1 MLVINKDKT
10 HRDIFMYAKMTR
22 AEWLKYGDKRLDA
35 LKSAIQSGDPV
46 SSVDGKNI
54 VFVSNRDNLKAI
66 DEFIDNKNPIFVLKT
81 KTNKTVPSNQIGKSP
96 LFGGKGKGAG
106 ATGVTAKG
114 EALQCLYLAAM
125 LGESHNEEFSYF
137 TSETLK
143 KYAKAIDTDKSFEE
157 MMSAEAEWHYSAYVT
172 GKYLIEKGFVQKDHV
187 LHRGSKTMNTIYK
200 MKRNAFKADGKPAL
214 NDDKW
219 NPGDIWAVRKGVD
232 VTKVLT
238 DVSVGSL
245 NASLKKAYDKRD
257 IVGISLKQINTLKAN
272 AKHTEYNLKKSELA
286 KYTYK
291 QSILKSD
298 RRGSTFWTLKGGFI
312 EFSAGK
318 MDVRAPSSLGAMNVE
333 IQGKGARGGRTG
345 YASIQYAA
353 KAFLGKTL
361 PDNNYFK
368 EQSKA
373 MLNGKNER
381 MSKEF
386 WKKVNAIHSDVKWDD
401 FWIEMQ
407 SQEVDRIHANLAAT
421 EIIYCLYKS
430 STSKRNDFVS
440 YLVNLAGSKTNDSS
454 VYVKV
459 ERA

>member
-10 HRDIFMYAKMTR
+10 SWDIFMYAKMTR

-46 SSVDGKNI
+46 SSVDGKDI

-81 KTNKTVPSNQIGKSP
+81 KTNKTVASNQIGKSP

-157 MMSAEAEWHYSAYVT
+157 MMSADVEWHYSAYVS

-187 LHRGSKTMNTIYK
+187 LHRGSKTMNAIYK
-200 MKRNAFKADGKPAL
+200 MKRNAFRADGKPAL

-257 IVGISLKQINTLKAN
+257 IVGISLKQINNLKAN
-272 AKHTEYNLKKSELA
+272 AKHTEYNLKESELA

-291 QSILKSD
+291 KSILKSD

-368 EQSKA
+368 GQAKA

-386 WKKVNAIHSDVKWDD
+386 WKKVNAIHSDITWDD
-401 FWIEMQ
+401 FWTEMQ
-407 SQEVDRIHANLAAT
+407 GQEVDRIHANLAAT
-421 EIIYCLYKS
+421 EIIYCLYES
-430 STSKRNDFVS
+430 IVTKRNDFVS